1 MDAPSVHGDEQQS
14 AATHCVAATPST
26 YSLAEGAP
34 DLALS
39 SGGTAARELRSS
51 VGCKSKERKNLGDA

>member
-14 AATHCVAATPST
+14 AATRCVAATPST

-39 SGGTAARELRSS
+39 SGGTAARELRSLQTCN
-51 VGCKSKERKNLGDA
+51 VEEQFGDQN

>member
-14 AATHCVAATPST
+14 AATRCVAATPST
-26 YSLAEGAP
+26 YSPAEGAP

-39 SGGTAARELRSS
+39 GRTALQPGSCDLFCQGGKDSS
-51 VGCKSKERKNLGDA
+51 SRVVG